1 MNIILMI
8 NIKLISILLAIL
20 SILGVGYSAY
30 SYTYNQGKLEAQVE
44 CQKKFEEYQK
54 QLDEKISRI
63 ETSISS
69 VAESSQTS
77 QQLLNSDITEILKRV
92 KKAPVTVVKDGKCYP
107 SQTFVD
113 GINEAINRAN
123 KK

>member
-1 MNIILMI
+1 MINAKLFIILF
-8 NIKLISILLAIL
+8 AIVAA
-20 SILGVGYSAY
+20 LGIGYSAY
-30 SYTYNQGKLEAQVE
+30 SYTYNQGKQQAQIE